1 VSESPPTWL
10 ERRLPRRRIALLAA
24 LLCAASVVVT
34 IPAAAAANDCVP
46 AESWPAPR
54 ADLAAQVVDL
64 INAHR
69 AQLGLQPLA
78 VSPTLTAAATWKARH
93 MAAYVYMAHDDPAP
107 PDPRTP
113 SQRLAACGYPQAS
126 WGENIASGFQT
137 AQDVV
142 NGWLASPGHRANIE
156 RAEYRAT
163 GAGVAG
169 SQAYW
174 AQSFGTAVD
183 AGSTLAVWALAPL
196 PEATPAAPRAASG
209 ETSSTHHSVK
219 IRCGLRVRRVTCRVG
234 GVRGATVRIALT
246 RGGHTYARARAR
258 VTADPARLPLQ
269 SMRQLRDGHYRLM
282 VRAAL
287 GPAVRERRIAFL
299 VR

>member
-1 VSESPPTWL
+1 
-10 ERRLPRRRIALLAA
+10 LPRRRIARLAA

-34 IPAAAAANDCVP
+34 IPAAAAANDCAP

-113 SQRLAACGYPQAS
+113 DQRLADCGYPQAS

-163 GAGVAG
+163 GVGVAG

-183 AGSTLAVWALAPL
+183 AGSTVAVGALAPL
-196 PEATPAAPRAASG
+196 PEATPAPRAASG

-219 IRCGLRVRRVTCRVG
+219 VRCGLRVRRVTCRVG
-234 GVRGATVRIALT
+234 GVRGATVHIALT
-246 RGGHTYARARAR
+246 RGGRTYARARAR
-258 VTADPARLPLQ
+258 VTDDPARLPLQ
-269 SMRQLRDGHYRLM
+269 SMRQLRDGHYRLV

>member
-1 VSESPPTWL
+1 
-10 ERRLPRRRIALLAA
+10 LPRRRIALLAA
-24 LLCAASVVVT
+24 LLCAASVAVHT
-34 IPAAAAANDCVP
+34 PAVATANDCVP

-78 VSPTLTAAATWKARH
+78 VSPTLTAAAAWKARH
-93 MAAYVYMAHDDPAP
+93 MAAYDYMAHDDPAP
-107 PDPRTP
+107 PDARTP
-113 SQRLAACGYPQAS
+113 GQRLAACGYPQAS

-163 GAGVAG
+163 GVGVAG

-183 AGSTLAVWALAPL
+183 AGSTVSAGAPAPI
-196 PEATPAAPRAASG
+196 PEATPAPRATTG
-209 ETSSTHHSVK
+209 KTSSTHHSVK
-219 IRCGLRVRRVTCRVG
+219 VRCGLRVRRVTCRVG
-234 GVRGATVRIALT
+234 GVRGAIVRIALT

-258 VTADPARLPLQ
+258 VSADPARLPLQ
-269 SMRQLRDGHYRLM
+269 SMRQLRHGRYSLV

-287 GPAVRERRIAFL
+287 GPAVRERHLDFV

>member
-1 VSESPPTWL
+1 
-10 ERRLPRRRIALLAA
+10 LPRRRVALLAA
-24 LLCAASVVVT
+24 LLCAASVALN
-34 IPAAAAANDCVP
+34 IPAAAAANYCAP

-54 ADLAAQVVDL
+54 TDLAAQVLDL

-69 AQLGLQPLA
+69 AQLGLQALA

-93 MAAYVYMAHDDPAP
+93 MAAYSYMAHDDPAP
-107 PDPRTP
+107 PDARTP
-113 SQRLAACGYPQAS
+113 GQRLAACGYPQAS

-163 GAGVAG
+163 GVGVAG
-169 SQAYW
+169 SEAYW

-183 AGSTLAVWALAPL
+183 AGSTLSATAPA
-196 PEATPAAPRAASG
+196 PIPQATPTPRATSG
-209 ETSSTHHSVK
+209 QMSSMHSVNV
-219 IRCGLRVRRVTCRVG
+219 RCGVRVRRVTCRVG
-234 GVRGATVRIALT
+234 GVRGAIVRIVLT
-246 RGGHTYARARAR
+246 RGGHTYARARSR
-258 VTADPARLPLQ
+258 VTADPARLPLH
-269 SMRQLRDGHYRLM
+269 SMRHLRDGRYSLV

-287 GPAVRERRIAFL
+287 GPAVRVRHIAF
-299 VR
+299 VVG